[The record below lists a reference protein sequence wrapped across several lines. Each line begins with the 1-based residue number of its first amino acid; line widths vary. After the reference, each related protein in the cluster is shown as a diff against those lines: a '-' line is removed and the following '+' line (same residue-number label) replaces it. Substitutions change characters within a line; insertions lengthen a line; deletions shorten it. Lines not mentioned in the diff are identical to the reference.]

1 VNDPIEQ
8 FFAGYPPEVQTI
20 SRKLR
25 AMVNSAMP
33 DGGNEVLFARHN
45 HVGYS
50 LTKSMRD
57 RICYICPMK
66 DYVRLGFM
74 YDTSLP
80 DPDQMLVGEGKRL
93 RHVKVRSLEDAGHP
107 ALQRLVEAAW
117 VDAMTQMKKP

>member
-1 VNDPIEQ
+1 MDDPIEQ

-25 AMVNSAMP
+25 DMMNKAMP
-33 DGGNEVLFARHN
+33 DGGNEVLFAGYN

-50 LTKSMRD
+50 LGKSMHE

-74 YDTSLP
+74 YGTSLP

-93 RHVKVRSLEDAGHP
+93 RHVQVRSLKDANHA
-107 ALQRLVEAAW
+107 ALQQLVNAAW
-117 VDAMTQMKKP
+117 A